1 MTEAKNT
8 DTQTDTQ
15 TPQTTDTFTD
25 QLSFP
30 TDTTNSI
37 TNENKVAV
45 QLPPRKSVSSDESK
59 YYSVLEIEGTPPRDS
74 DVIKPS
80 CNDIV
85 NASSDEAQNHP
96 ISNKS
101 SGGSGSSNNSQN
113 RKDFHEA
120 MEKTV
125 QIRKK
130 MESKRSWKSSPREDD
145 PPTTQPSMSS
155 QRYPPSV
162 PERSARDRRDYSTRL
177 DFRDPKLENRR
188 TDSRSRGRIGDDQ
201 FHDFKSEYGSYN
213 DRQSRENYNKDNRS
227 SDDYKPRQ
235 SGDYRPRQSVDYR
248 PRQSDDYKPRQ
259 SDDYKP
265 RQSDDYKPRQSDDY
279 RPRQSGDY
287 RPRQSDDYRLRTEY
301 DERPYSSY
309 YNRKQSDNF
318 KNRRP
323 PPPPPLHPQIPERY
337 DKSSLRNSR
346 PFSSVRGRP
355 SRQSVRSC
363 GHSRTRS
370 YGGEGSNEPGPRDL
384 RCISEG
390 SYLPST
396 RDRSAPPHKFRVR
409 NQLDYSG
416 PSSTLFRKSST
427 LPQKSSSLPRTSSHS
442 SDQPRPISSR
452 SRSQPSSAPRVR
464 VSFANDHE
472 ARSNSGSRSLEH
484 GLHQVNWSC
493 NGGRS
498 KTLPRRMPSSGSERS
513 KTLPRRMPSFQSSS
527 QNYPSTRQDDDY
539 DIQCGNQKEERVGSR
554 NPDDLRP
561 LNYGDYLE
569 NSYRSSGRFKRK
581 SNYSSRSFKNF
592 TFYNL

>member
-15 TPQTTDTFTD
+15 SPQTTDTFTD

-85 NASSDEAQNHP
+85 TASSPEAQNHP
-96 ISNKS
+96 NSNKS

-130 MESKRSWKSSPREDD
+130 MESKRSWKSSAREDE
-145 PPTTQPSMSS
+145 PPTTRPSMSS

-162 PERSARDRRDYSTRL
+162 PERSARDKRDYSRRL
-177 DFRDPKLENRR
+177 DFRDPKLENRG

-235 SGDYRPRQSVDYR
+235 S
-248 PRQSDDYKPRQ
+248 
-259 SDDYKP
+259 
-265 RQSDDYKPRQSDDY
+265 
-279 RPRQSGDY
+279 
-287 RPRQSDDYRLRTEY
+287 DDYRLRTEY

-309 YNRKQSDNF
+309 YKYNRKQSDNF

-323 PPPPPLHPQIPERY
+323 PPPPPPRQQIPERY
-337 DKSSLRNSR
+337 DKGSLINSR

-355 SRQSVRSC
+355 PRQSVRSR

-370 YGGEGSNEPGPRDL
+370 YGGEGSNELGPRDL
-384 RCISEG
+384 RCMSEG

-409 NQLDYSG
+409 NQPDYSG

-427 LPQKSSSLPRTSSHS
+427 LPLKSSSLPRTSSHS
-442 SDQPRPISSR
+442 SDQPRLISSR

-472 ARSNSGSRSLEH
+472 AGSNSGSRSLEH
-484 GLHQVNWSC
+484 GLHQVNLSC